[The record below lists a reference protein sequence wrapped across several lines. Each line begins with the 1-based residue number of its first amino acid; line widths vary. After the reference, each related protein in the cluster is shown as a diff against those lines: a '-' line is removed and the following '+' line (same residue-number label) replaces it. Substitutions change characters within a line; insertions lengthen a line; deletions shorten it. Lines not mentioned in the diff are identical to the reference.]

1 MKKLTIYIVLA
12 TLCPFGSKEQ
22 RARIKDQRP
31 KLRAY
36 LLFALLFC
44 LDITAFA
51 QAVRAKN
58 VSPQPETKALRVGDK
73 LPEAFW
79 QQEHSVY
86 ANGKSTQQT
95 LAHYKGKLLI
105 LDFWATWCGSCI
117 NKFRAIEELQSQFA
131 GEANFL
137 LVNTKST
144 RDDEKN
150 IADLLSG
157 RKYKAEPYALTTLF
171 NDTYIHQLLPYGF
184 MPYYV
189 VISPSAQVRAIL
201 PAELVTAENVR
212 LMLDSDVAKVKKG
225 GKDG

>member
-1 MKKLTIYIVLA
+1 MKLKKITLLSVVAVL
-12 TLCPFGSKEQ
+12 
-22 RARIKDQRP
+22 
-31 KLRAY
+31 
-36 LLFALLFC
+36 C
-44 LDITAFA
+44 LNF
-51 QAVRAKN
+51 
-58 VSPQPETKALRVGDK
+58 STKAQSNFDKTTTSFDKAVTNSLPLGEGKGGAPLRVGDK

-79 QQEHSVY
+79 QQEHRVY

-144 RDDEKN
+144 RDDEKK

-189 VISPSAQVRAIL
+189 MVSPNGELRAIL
-201 PAELVTAENVR
+201 PAELITAENVR
-212 LMLDSDVAKVKKG
+212 LMLDSYVAKVKKG